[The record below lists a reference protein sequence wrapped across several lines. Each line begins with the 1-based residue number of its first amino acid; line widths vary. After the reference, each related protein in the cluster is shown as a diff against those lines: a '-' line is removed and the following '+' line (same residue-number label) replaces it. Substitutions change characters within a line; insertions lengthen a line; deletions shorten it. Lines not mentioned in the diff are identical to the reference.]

1 MKSVACLA
9 LFAILTACSHAQ
21 PGVEVRVVERLVEVP
36 KPCPATVPTRPAPF
50 VKPTGEGLEALAAAL
65 AAKLAEYS
73 AEGKFADRAM
83 AYFEACPPAE

>member
-1 MKSVACLA
+1 MKALIASLTLITLA
-9 LFAILTACSHAQ
+9 ACSHTQ

-73 AEGKFADRAM
+73 APGKYADKAE
-83 AYFEACPPAE
+83 AYFTACPPAE